1 MRLIRRLVGVLC
13 VGLALPAAL
22 LSCGE
27 PDRPAVDQAPSRT
40 GAIEREVRKG
50 PCRVRLRV
58 DKDTLSVAESLVLT
72 LEAEVE
78 RGFAAELP
86 TLVDTLGELGVRDVR
101 EDPPRL
107 TAEGSTVTARHVTLE
122 PFLSGQYTIE
132 SLSVRCRE
140 KTGAVSERG
149 GQPPAGSQGEVE
161 IATEPIPIRVTSLLD
176 KDRKEQGLNPIK
188 GPVDLPRAPPAWQTL
203 LALGVTVLLAGA
215 AFLVFRS
222 TRAGRSGEAP
232 PAVSAHELAYRDLE
246 ELLDQ
251 GLVERGE
258 IKPFFS
264 GLSDV
269 LRRYIEHRFGIHAP
283 KRTTEEFLA
292 DIHRD
297 APFPSDQKGLLV
309 DFLQRCDLVKFA
321 EHFPS
326 PAEITGA
333 IDACRAFIDAT
344 KQDEGLRGDDRAEAG
359 G

>member
-27 PDRPAVDQAPSRT
+27 RDRPAVDQAPSRT

-58 DKDTLSVAESLVLT
+58 DRDTLSVAESLVLT

-86 TLVDTLGELGVRDVR
+86 TLIDKLGEFGVRDVR
-101 EDPPRL
+101 EDSPRL

-122 PFLSGQYTIE
+122 PFLSGDYTIE
-132 SLSVRCRE
+132 SLSVRCRARP
-140 KTGAVSERG
+140 GADAERS
-149 GQPPAGSQGEVE
+149 GQPPADSPGEIE
-161 IATEPIPIRVTSLLD
+161 IATEPISIRVTSLLD

-188 GPVDLPRAPPAWQTL
+188 GPVDLPSGPLPWKIL
-203 LALGVTVLLAGA
+203 LALGGAVLLAGA
-215 AFLVFRS
+215 AFLVFRR
-222 TRAGRSGEAP
+222 TRAGRAGEAP
-232 PAVSAHELAYRDLE
+232 PAVPAHELAYRELQKLLE
-246 ELLDQ
+246 Q
-251 GLVERGE
+251 RLVERGE

-269 LRRYIEHRFGIHAP
+269 LRRYIEQRFGIHAP

-292 DIHRD
+292 DIRRN
-297 APFPSDQKGLLV
+297 APFPSDQKGPLV

-321 EHFPS
+321 EHLPS

-333 IDACRAFIDAT
+333 IEACRAFIDAT
-344 KQDEGLRGDDRAEAG
+344 KENGAARGDEGAETG